1 MDTEEGSNER
11 DINIQ
16 IRDLEIELRNMQD
29 FLGRTTNPGAVQHIL
44 TLIDTLERSLTR
56 LRTQIDSGSIEMK

>member
-1 MDTEEGSNER
+1 MDTEERSNER

-16 IRDLEIELRNMQD
+16 IRDLEIELRNMQE

-44 TLIDTLERSLTR
+44 NLIDTLERNLQR
-56 LRTQIDSGSIEMK
+56 LRKQIDSGSVELK